1 MANDG
6 SGDNIRIP
14 SFIVSQFDGQN
25 IKSALC
31 EQGDKSTCSSNVEH
45 YNQAVVLQME
55 WDVPADDDHVKW
67 EMWTSSEDWYGA
79 EFKLEFARVAKE
91 LEDSTTFTPHY
102 LHFDGTRWGCRSSD
116 NTNLCPDNCVLGGKY
131 CSDTPR
137 GDNVEGN
144 LKGIDVVQEN
154 LRQLCVFEVVNRTN
168 EEYKYWDYVVDFA
181 DRCFGEEG
189 ITSENFKQCSDE
201 TATAN
206 GIDHTKVDDCVT
218 ASGGHGTADGTNTK
232 LEAERV
238 AASELTIFELPSFII
253 NGAEFRG
260 SNAFGPILT
269 GICNAFMD
277 ETEPE
282 ICDTVLDPSG
292 ATPGDYALS
301 VDVYTDWDTTD
312 FKKEDFNWQLQSE
325 YRSQMGFKA
334 AVVKSS
340 VEIQQMQE
348 NKDGHD
354 LLISTLFRHL
364 TMAEATNARDLLREA
379 NENNDLKFYTANS
392 QSEQT
397 TSVLVTCS
405 VGAVAIK
412 SEAEIIN
419 NNFVNNMGSS
429 SETATGVVVM
439 MIILALCI
447 AVLAFAVVAL
457 WRRVGLTSK
466 DLNIF
471 ADMMAVPKYR
481 RMGGD
486 DQGAQ
491 MREVD
496 PTGQYQRPLA
506 DADYA
511 QMPLDDDDDD
521 ESKQGIVAVSVDE
534 VAL

>member
-1 MANDG
+1 MWRTVRN
-6 SGDNIRIP
+6 
-14 SFIVSQFDGQN
+14 VSRL
-25 IKSALC
+25 S
-31 EQGDKSTCSSNVEH
+31 
-45 YNQAVVLQME
+45 
-55 WDVPADDDHVKW
+55 
-67 EMWTSSEDWYGA
+67 
-79 EFKLEFARVAKE
+79 
-91 LEDSTTFTPHY
+91 
-102 LHFDGTRWGCRSSD
+102 
-116 NTNLCPDNCVLGGKY
+116 
-131 CSDTPR
+131 
-137 GDNVEGN
+137 
-144 LKGIDVVQEN
+144 
-154 LRQLCVFEVVNRTN
+154 CVFTRISIMSLIYITRSLFQNHKTIHSQHQTSTLEHRTL
-168 EEYKYWDYVVDFA
+168 E
-181 DRCFGEEG
+181 R
-189 ITSENFKQCSDE
+189 I
-201 TATAN
+201 
-206 GIDHTKVDDCVT
+206 
-218 ASGGHGTADGTNTK
+218 GTNTK

-238 AASELTIFELPSFII
+238 AANQLTIFELPSFII

-282 ICDTVLDPSG
+282 ICDTVLNPSG
-292 ATPGDYALS
+292 ATPGDYALT

-340 VEIQQMQE
+340 VEIQQLSE

-354 LLISTLFRHL
+354 LLVSTLFRHL
-364 TMAEATNARDLLREA
+364 TMEEATNARDLLRQA

-405 VGAVAIK
+405 VGSIAIK

-419 NNFVNNMGSS
+419 NNVVNNMGSG

-481 RMGGD
+481 SVRD

-506 DADYA
+506 DSEYA
-511 QMPLDDDDDD
+511 QMPLNDDDDDDD
-521 ESKQGIVAVSVDE
+521 ESKQGVVAVTLDE

>member
-1 MANDG
+1 
-6 SGDNIRIP
+6 
-14 SFIVSQFDGQN
+14 
-25 IKSALC
+25 
-31 EQGDKSTCSSNVEH
+31 
-45 YNQAVVLQME
+45 
-55 WDVPADDDHVKW
+55 
-67 EMWTSSEDWYGA
+67 
-79 EFKLEFARVAKE
+79 
-91 LEDSTTFTPHY
+91 
-102 LHFDGTRWGCRSSD
+102 
-116 NTNLCPDNCVLGGKY
+116 
-131 CSDTPR
+131 
-137 GDNVEGN
+137 
-144 LKGIDVVQEN
+144 
-154 LRQLCVFEVVNRTN
+154 
-168 EEYKYWDYVVDFA
+168 
-181 DRCFGEEG
+181 
-189 ITSENFKQCSDE
+189 
-201 TATAN
+201 
-206 GIDHTKVDDCVT
+206 
-218 ASGGHGTADGTNTK
+218 
-232 LEAERV
+232 
-238 AASELTIFELPSFII
+238 
-253 NGAEFRG
+253 
-260 SNAFGPILT
+260 
-269 GICNAFMD
+269 
-277 ETEPE
+277 
-282 ICDTVLDPSG
+282 
-292 ATPGDYALS
+292 
-301 VDVYTDWDTTD
+301 
-312 FKKEDFNWQLQSE
+312 
-325 YRSQMGFKA
+325 MGFKA

-511 QMPLDDDDDD
+511 QMPLDDDDD